1 MLRNQE
7 FQTGCFNQEK
17 AMTRLQTR
25 TTILVVAM
33 LAVTFLAGSLAQ
45 AQPPVCKVKAGCGP
59 RAAAAKCPV
68 KAPKCAQCT
77 PGKMCAKCTAAKA
90 DECEKARAGCLKN
103 LNAAIA
109 QVAVA
114 RQAVGA
120 NDKAAA
126 LAALVKIEAKLQA
139 IQAQANKCVKASKC
153 VKCTPDKTCPKCVAT
168 KAKKCPLKASAA
180 KPAVVNT
187 TCPLMG
193 SRIDPAKVPAN
204 LYRQYKGKGVGFC
217 CGGCPLAW
225 DKLSDAE
232 KDAKLKKATQQ

>member
-33 LAVTFLAGSLAQ
+33 LAVTFLAG
-45 AQPPVCKVKAGCGP
+45 
-59 RAAAAKCPV
+59 
-68 KAPKCAQCT
+68 CT

-232 KDAKLKKATQQ
+232 KDAKLKKGLRGASDQGQRRYIISRPAE

>member
-1 MLRNQE
+1 
-7 FQTGCFNQEK
+7 
-17 AMTRLQTR
+17 MTRLQTR

-45 AQPPVCKVKAGCGP
+45 AKPSCKVKTGCGP
-59 RAAAAKCPV
+59 RAAAAKSPV
-68 KAPKCAQCT
+68 KVPKCTMCT

-109 QVAVA
+109 QVAVV

-126 LAALVKIEAKLQA
+126 LSALAKIEAKLQA

-153 VKCTPDKTCPKCVAT
+153 AKCTPCKTCPKCI
-168 KAKKCPLKASAA
+168 AA
-180 KPAVVNT
+180 KA
-187 TCPLMG
+187 
-193 SRIDPAKVPAN
+193 AKCS
-204 LYRQYKGKGVGFC
+204 K
-217 CGGCPLAW
+217 
-225 DKLSDAE
+225 S
-232 KDAKLKKATQQ
+232 